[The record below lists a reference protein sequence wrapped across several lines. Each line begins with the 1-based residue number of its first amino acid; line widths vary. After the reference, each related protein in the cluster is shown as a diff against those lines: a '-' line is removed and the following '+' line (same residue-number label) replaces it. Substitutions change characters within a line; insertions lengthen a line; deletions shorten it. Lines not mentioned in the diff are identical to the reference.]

1 MTSIIKLKEKCDN
14 YLDTRVYNYIRAKKR
29 RKAFLEDIRKINILK
44 NKVKIVNNLKYD
56 YHKKFFL
63 GDDVKK
69 FFINLHCLKM
79 IKHYVYLKF
88 YHQNIQKLFY
98 NERLLNYFE
107 SILVPIGFEPSKWLS
122 IFIFYLV

>member
-56 YHKKFFL
+56 YHKKIFL

-69 FFINLHCLKM
+69 FFINLHYLKM

-107 SILVPIGFEPSKWLS
+107 SILVPIGFEPSKW
-122 IFIFYLV
+122 